1 MKSMKAKSKNK
12 KNNAKF
18 GKLKFGT
25 KETNNVISPDLS
37 TLRKPIDISVS
48 RLSQI
53 CKLLENGSD
62 EVKAILAYECDIIYE
77 CRVCRSLFRSL
88 VNFISHKRVY
98 CKDKFNITLNKNIF
112 TDDDEAYTNGSFIRL
127 HIPEEE
133 NVKEICNNDRILR
146 SQVPKEENKKDLTTI
161 IEMLQKKQ
169 NLLENS
175 FIQETEFNKNCNNFN
190 PRDSNNDVVQDGV
203 DKSEVSIVY
212 QTDDMNKEQNSKLQ
226 SMINQSTGVLGPNG
240 QLLEK
245 KDLYEDNN
253 SIPSLVNDE
262 DNAFLIDSLY
272 NRNLICSICN
282 AKFSTKKTLTFH
294 MKTLH
299 TSHRMSYPCPC
310 CTSTFVN
317 TWSVYRHL
325 FKIHKM
331 SNEQVRK
338 LRMQIQEKAFRKEIT
353 QTDDTEQNN
362 ANTKTCEIVDLQ
374 ATNETREW
382 MNQLESDSELQ
393 RCGGCGKRF
402 DRKAALFSHSQHCQR
417 RIAACNEAKIKEKKA
432 AKTTTN
438 SNNIPNVPVIAETP
452 PEITEL
458 NETSIRVENIITLS
472 DADWDMIGNEN
483 SNDSRCSDVVSVSSS
498 SSASPNQESFN
509 NSTKKDSSPSHNTTE
524 SPEIVYTSE
533 IITVKNGSKKRK
545 LVADHTLKISKDITE
560 KTKSNNSSKNIS
572 RTLNSSSAPSK
583 NQLDLTTIMENKI
596 ATIANLR
603 KLQCLPC
610 KRKFTSMTNLRRHMA
625 IHIGWN
631 RYRCKLCDFKCF
643 AKYDCVA
650 HCNKIHNAQNNRA
663 LLTEMV
669 LEISQDKYIDNEDIV
684 INETNTEENIN
695 ESESNS
701 LSNTIDHNKT
711 KNVSM
716 EKYPKNVVNINIDNK
731 EAGTK
736 EVPCSSEKD
745 NSVSIKVN
753 NENNNTSNF
762 SKNSESFQTGNLD
775 TDLKRMVMRVIFGT
789 PDECSLKQQES
800 ETSSI
805 ESNTSPDKKVDSKE
819 SKTELNRSNL
829 TIQDSKDSNSSTSPD
844 NLKPQRPIR
853 NRVKPVDKDFI
864 YDLKEVAFRKEL
876 LLNKGTSCKALN
888 RKSLVRLHIENENSD
903 ILTEQPSSKDSLTS
917 VTLPLEQDNNADKI
931 DIKKRA
937 INTKSTLMKF
947 PRVPHFTQQ
956 AEITLIEEK

>member
-18 GKLKFGT
+18 GKLKLGT

-48 RLSQI
+48 RLSQV

-98 CKDKFNITLNKNIF
+98 CKEKFNITLNKNIF

-133 NVKEICNNDRILR
+133 NVKEIGNNDRILR

-169 NLLENS
+169 KLFENC
-175 FIQETEFNKNCNNFN
+175 FLQEPKLNKNCNNSN
-190 PRDSNNDVVQDGV
+190 PRDWNNDVVQDGV
-203 DKSEVSIVY
+203 DKSEVSIIY
-212 QTDDMNKEQNSKLQ
+212 QTDMDKEQKIKLQ
-226 SMINQSTGVLGPNG
+226 SMISQSTGVLGPNG

-262 DNAFLIDSLY
+262 DNEFLIDSLY

-325 FKIHKM
+325 FKIHRM

-338 LRMQIQEKAFRKEIT
+338 LRIQIQEKAFRKEIT
-353 QTDDTEQNN
+353 QTDDTEQDN
-362 ANTKTCEIVDLQ
+362 AHTKTLEVINLQ

-382 MNQLESDSELQ
+382 MNHLESDSELQ

-402 DRKAALFSHSQHCQR
+402 DRKAALFSHSQYCQR

-432 AKTTTN
+432 AKSSTETTTN
-438 SNNIPNVPVIAETP
+438 SNTIPNMPVITETS
-452 PEITEL
+452 PEINEL

-498 SSASPNQESFN
+498 SSASPSQESFN
-509 NSTKKDSSPSHNTTE
+509 NSTKKDSSPSHNTVE

-545 LVADHTLKISKDITE
+545 ITTDNPLKIQKDIIE
-560 KTKSNNSSKNIS
+560 TKSDNSSKNIS
-572 RTLNSSSAPSK
+572 PTLNSSSTQLK

-650 HCNKIHNAQNNRA
+650 HCNKIHSAQNNRT
-663 LLTEMV
+663 LLTDMV
-669 LEISQDKYIDNEDIV
+669 IEISQDKYIGDEDIV
-684 INETNTEENIN
+684 IDETNTEENIN
-695 ESESNS
+695 ESASNS
-701 LSNTIDHNKT
+701 LSNSVDHSKT
-711 KNVSM
+711 KNVTM
-716 EKYPKNVVNINIDNK
+716 DKNPINVVNTNIDNT

-736 EVPCSSEKD
+736 EVPCSSDKD
-745 NSVSIKVN
+745 NSVSITVN

-789 PDECSLKQQES
+789 PDECSLKQLES
-800 ETSSI
+800 ETSSFK
-805 ESNTSPDKKVDSKE
+805 SNTCPKEKVDSNE
-819 SKTELNRSNL
+819 SKTECRNL
-829 TIQDSKDSNSSTSPD
+829 TIQDSKDSNSSTLPD

-864 YDLKEVAFRKEL
+864 YDLKEAAFRKEAV
-876 LLNKGTSCKALN
+876 LNKGTSCKALN
-888 RKSLVRLHIENENSD
+888 RKSLVRLHVENENSD
-903 ILTEQPSSKDSLTS
+903 ILVEQPSSKDSVAS
-917 VTLPLEQDNNADKI
+917 VTIPLEQDNNADKI
-931 DIKKRA
+931 DIKKKS
-937 INTKSTLMKF
+937 INTKSTLMKLS
-947 PRVPHFTQQ
+947 RVPHFTQQ